1 MLCFRD
7 VEVTIV
13 TIETRKMTAITI
25 VRKCPD
31 TSCRGRLSTI
41 VTAAGPL
48 DARCHMCAA
57 PAALDIPDDLA
68 NLGRVTRCAAC
79 SGREFFIRKDFPQ
92 KLGLALVVAFG
103 LIATAF
109 YAYERVGLAF
119 ATLAALVVIDAGI
132 YLFVGR
138 VTVCYRCRAEYRG
151 VAYNPD
157 HKGFDLAT
165 SEKY

>member
-1 MLCFRD
+1 
-7 VEVTIV
+7 
-13 TIETRKMTAITI
+13 
-25 VRKCPD
+25 
-31 TSCRGRLSTI
+31 
-41 VTAAGPL
+41 
-48 DARCHMCAA
+48 
-57 PAALDIPDDLA
+57 